1 MFDVPERF
9 KHCRLDNYIV
19 SDSFSSQKEAIQSAY
34 DIMAYLKKYHKR
46 NFIEKL
52 FKKKHNIKGIYLVGP
67 VGVGKTHILCSFINM
82 LTELRC
88 AYLHSSTL
96 FMAYLH
102 RPDEYAKKLAEN
114 YDIVCIDEIELD
126 DPGNAARF
134 MRVLHLLNDLGVF
147 LICTSN
153 VDPENFIESGYQD
166 EKFYKFISNEFR
178 EQYKVIF
185 INGEDYRIKLA
196 KRGAFYIGKSEQVYP
211 LLKEKLQKYT
221 VQKQFT
227 FKELLHYLTETDRR
241 EVKNMLTQYEAIS
254 IENVKIASSADALRL
269 LNFLDDIYQSNHYID
284 LYVTAEQDFKDWYNK
299 ENIGYD
305 DYQERIA
312 LKFERTISR
321 IKGLCEANYIT
332 AELNVTS

>member
-9 KHCRLDNYIV
+9 KHCRLDNYII
-19 SDSFSSQKEAIQSAY
+19 SDSFISQKEAIEQAY
-34 DIMAYLKKYHKR
+34 QILDYLRRYYKK
-46 NFIEKL
+46 NLLQKL
-52 FKKKHNIKGIYLVGP
+52 FRRKHNIKGIYLVGP

-82 LTELRC
+82 LEDIRC

-102 RPDEYAKKLAEN
+102 RPDEYAKKLAKY
-114 YDIVCIDEIELD
+114 YDVVCIDEIELD

-134 MRVLHLLNDLGVF
+134 MRILHLLNNLGVF

-153 VDPENFIESGYQD
+153 VDPESFIESGYQD

-196 KRGAFYIGKSEQVYP
+196 KRGAFYIGEKKHTQR
-211 LLKEKLQKYT
+211 LLTEKLNQYKAK
-221 VQKQFT
+221 KQFT
-227 FKELLHYLTETDRR
+227 FTQLIYYLTETDRR
-241 EVKNMLTQYEAIS
+241 EVKKMLTQYEAIS
-254 IENVKIASSADALRL
+254 IEDVQITSSADALRL
-269 LNFLDDIYQSNHYID
+269 LNFLDDIYQSNHLID
-284 LYVTAEQDFKDWYNK
+284 LYVTAKQDFKEWYTK
-299 ENIGYD
+299 QNIGYD

-332 AELNVTS
+332 TELNTTQ

>member
-9 KHCRLDNYIV
+9 KNCRLDNYIV
-19 SDSFSSQKEAIQSAY
+19 SDSFISQKEAIQSAY
-34 DIMAYLKKYHKR
+34 EIMQYLKKYHKR
-46 NFIEKL
+46 NFIQKL
-52 FKKKHNIKGIYLVGP
+52 LKKTHDIKGIYLVGP
-67 VGVGKTHILCSFINM
+67 VGVGKTHILCSFVNM
-82 LTELRC
+82 LTDIRC

-102 RPDEYAKKLAEN
+102 RPDEYARQLAEN

-134 MRVLHLLNDLGVF
+134 IRVLHLLNDLGVF

-196 KRGAFYIGKSEQVYP
+196 KRGAFYIGKNEHVMP
-211 LLKEKLQKYT
+211 LLTERLLKYT
-221 VQKQFT
+221 VKKQFS

-241 EVKNMLTQYEAIS
+241 EVKNMLTQYEAVS
-254 IENVKIASSADALRL
+254 IENVKITSSADALRL

-284 LYVTAEQDFKDWYNK
+284 LYVTAEQDFKDWYSK

-321 IKGLCEANYIT
+321 IKGLCEANYVT
-332 AELNVTS
+332 AELNTTS

>member
-9 KHCRLDNYIV
+9 KNCRLDNYIV
-19 SDSFSSQKEAIQSAY
+19 SDSFISQKEAIQSAY
-34 DIMAYLKKYHKR
+34 EIMQYLKKYHKR
-46 NFIEKL
+46 NFIQKL
-52 FKKKHNIKGIYLVGP
+52 LKKTHDIKGIYLVGP
-67 VGVGKTHILCSFINM
+67 VGVGKTHILCSFVNM
-82 LTELRC
+82 LTDIRC

-102 RPDEYAKKLAEN
+102 RPDEYARQLAEK

-134 MRVLHLLNDLGVF
+134 IRVLHLLNDLGVF

-185 INGEDYRIKLA
+185 INGEDYRVKLA
-196 KRGAFYIGKSEQVYP
+196 KRGAFYIGKNEHVIP
-211 LLKEKLQKYT
+211 LLTERLQKYT
-221 VQKQFT
+221 LKKQFS
-227 FKELLHYLTETDRR
+227 FKELLHYLTEIDRR
-241 EVKNMLTQYEAIS
+241 EVKNMLTQYEAVS
-254 IENVKIASSADALRL
+254 IENVKITSSADALRL

-321 IKGLCEANYIT
+321 IKGLCEANYVT
-332 AELNVTS
+332 AELNTTS